1 MPAGKKISAQ
11 MSTSIALD
19 TLKTSESL
27 KSLQSA
33 ITGATSAWKAQ
44 STALQSAGRSQDAL
58 KAKIN
63 GLKEVQEIELTKI
76 EALKQKQK
84 DLDVTTQK
92 GAQQYSK
99 YQSQIDRLNATYE
112 KQTVQIDK
120 AKQSLSYYETGLGK
134 LQREYQQSNKLSE
147 AYVERLRAE
156 GNQEKANEE
165 VAAQLTKNYANLSKQ
180 YSTQK
185 QELNTLNQKQKE
197 ANQTLEIQRAKLKY
211 VEEVAGKTST
221 DYEKMSQAVI
231 QAESKLDKINSTYN
245 EQLIRLQKTATEMA
259 NTKTQSEKLNDELA
273 KKHPNFLTRVRENL
287 DKTQDKTNKLSL
299 STAKMFAA
307 NMLSNGLS
315 SALSALHAEFTD
327 LLHQGNEYLDYEQKM
342 NATWLTLTGNA
353 QKGKDMVNTINQLA
367 VSAQNSTQMVDGLA
381 KQFYA
386 VTQNKD
392 KTLELSKSVLTL
404 QDAFG
409 ASDDAVQNFAQQYAQ
424 MVANGKA
431 SAQDFLSF
439 TNVFPQMKQQLLEY
453 EKTVTH
459 NTKMTTADLNQM
471 ISAGKISAEDM
482 NKVLID
488 MGKKYQNATQNFTST
503 IPGLKRTIDATMPQL
518 ISAIEQP
525 FYKMKNPILGS
536 LSKAVTDP
544 AIKNEVG
551 KLGKILSDAL
561 NDVMNAFG
569 GGASFN
575 GVKVLKGI
583 LQDVEGAVKK
593 TATTLV
599 EHKNDIKSFMS
610 VMSQASVATW
620 KVFAETLKILEPA
633 ISAVSKAAAAHP
645 KAFGVMAT
653 GMIAMNA
660 ASKALRNPLMLVAGS
675 LLKLHDNAGKAKDKL
690 GGLKSLFG
698 TLKDKIAPLTGKI
711 KDLAMTFGS
720 KLVSGLK
727 KVLPIGKNVLGMFK
741 SIGTFFLTN
750 PFGIAITAIV
760 AIGTALTELYK
771 HNAKFRKFVN
781 GIISSVKD
789 WVGNTAS
796 KIKKW
801 GSDVGKS
808 IGDACATMKS
818 KMSDGWKRMK
828 QTVSDSV
835 TAITDKDSKLHDEM
849 ISKISDAT
857 GVSKKTLN
865 SAYST
870 MEDYTGTW
878 HDIMTGKWGKVKDD
892 VVKVG
897 NDLASTA
904 KSLFSDLYN
913 KLNDLTGGG
922 LDKIKQ
928 GWDKLWTN
936 VIDGIKSAARS
947 VGNHVADMVN
957 NVIKP
962 INDMLN
968 GVKDGVNW
976 VLDKFGASKWSGFK
990 IPLVHFANGGIVGD
1004 GTMAMVNDSG
1014 KKHYREMFATP
1025 DGRIGAFPKQ
1035 RNLITYLPKG
1045 TQVLDGENSKML
1057 AEMMGIPAFKDG
1069 TKDKNLFEKIFDKGK
1084 DIFEDITDIISH
1096 PIKFM
1101 EKVLTKYLHVN
1112 TGIKF
1117 ASTLISHAPT
1127 FFAKQAEKW
1136 LKKMAE
1142 DFKKSME
1149 STGGNGVSY
1158 GAANN
1163 PGGAG
1168 VARWRPVII
1177 EAFKNLG
1184 QDNPP
1189 DWKIEK
1195 LLRQI
1200 ATESGGNPNA
1210 HQGNIG
1216 DINNL
1221 RGTPAQGLLQF
1232 VPSTFAAWSRP
1243 GHNNIYSGLDQL
1255 MAAIYCLDH
1264 GGEGGWG
1271 NIGNGHGWE
1280 NGGFVDK
1287 WTFGQI
1293 AEHNKPEVVIPLSQE
1308 KQGRALDLL
1317 TATVNKLNHNAGRNT
1332 VVTNNPRNDNSGLER
1347 KLDTMIGL
1355 LSSILGVNQAQLNK
1369 SDKTGLTTLYQEMSR
1384 NQSLNDYQAF

>member
-1 MPAGKKISAQ
+1 
-11 MSTSIALD
+11 
-19 TLKTSESL
+19 
-27 KSLQSA
+27 
-33 ITGATSAWKAQ
+33 
-44 STALQSAGRSQDAL
+44 
-58 KAKIN
+58 
-63 GLKEVQEIELTKI
+63 
-76 EALKQKQK
+76 
-84 DLDVTTQK
+84 
-92 GAQQYSK
+92 
-99 YQSQIDRLNATYE
+99 
-112 KQTVQIDK
+112 
-120 AKQSLSYYETGLGK
+120 
-134 LQREYQQSNKLSE
+134 
-147 AYVERLRAE
+147 
-156 GNQEKANEE
+156 
-165 VAAQLTKNYANLSKQ
+165 
-180 YSTQK
+180 
-185 QELNTLNQKQKE
+185 
-197 ANQTLEIQRAKLKY
+197 
-211 VEEVAGKTST
+211 
-221 DYEKMSQAVI
+221 
-231 QAESKLDKINSTYN
+231 
-245 EQLIRLQKTATEMA
+245 
-259 NTKTQSEKLNDELA
+259 
-273 KKHPNFLTRVRENL
+273 
-287 DKTQDKTNKLSL
+287 
-299 STAKMFAA
+299 
-307 NMLSNGLS
+307 
-315 SALSALHAEFTD
+315 
-327 LLHQGNEYLDYEQKM
+327 
-342 NATWLTLTGNA
+342 
-353 QKGKDMVNTINQLA
+353 
-367 VSAQNSTQMVDGLA
+367 
-381 KQFYA
+381 
-386 VTQNKD
+386 
-392 KTLELSKSVLTL
+392 
-404 QDAFG
+404 
-409 ASDDAVQNFAQQYAQ
+409 
-424 MVANGKA
+424 
-431 SAQDFLSF
+431 
-439 TNVFPQMKQQLLEY
+439 
-453 EKTVTH
+453 
-459 NTKMTTADLNQM
+459 M

-544 AIKNEVG
+544 AIKSEVG

-720 KLVSGLK
+720 KLLSGLK

-808 IGDACATMKS
+808 IGNACAVMKS

-828 QTVSDSV
+828 QTVSDGV

-962 INDMLN
+962 INDMLG

-1057 AEMMGIPAFKDG
+1057 AEMMGIPAFKGG

-1127 FFAKQAEKW
+1127 FFAKQAENW

-1142 DFKKSME
+1142 DWKKKQEE
-1149 STGGNGVSY
+1149 SSVGGFGKIPEVVDGQNLRDLVKKALEANGLSTSDDMIAKVM
-1158 GAANN
+1158 
-1163 PGGAG
+1163 
-1168 VARWRPVII
+1168 
-1177 EAFKNLG
+1177 
-1184 QDNPP
+1184 
-1189 DWKIEK
+1189 
-1195 LLRQI
+1195 RQI
-1200 ATESGGNPNA
+1200 ATESGGNA
-1210 HQGNIG
+1210 HAVQPGADPDG
-1216 DINNL
+1216 D
-1221 RGTPAQGLLQF
+1221 GSGPALGLMQTKR
-1232 VPSTFAAWSRP
+1232 STFNAYKAP
-1243 GHNNIYSGLDQL
+1243 GHDDIFNAYDNLL
-1255 MAAIYCLDH
+1255 AALNYAKHRYGPSLYFL
-1264 GGEGGWG
+1264 GQ
-1271 NIGNGHGWE
+1271 GHGYA
-1280 NGGFVDK
+1280 NGGFINK
-1287 WTFGQI
+1287 QQLAMIGEQ
-1293 AEHNKPEVVIPLSQE
+1293 NKPEVVIPLSQE

-1355 LSSILGVNQAQLNK
+1355 LSNILGVNQAQLNK
-1369 SDKTGLTTLYQEMSR
+1369 SNKTGLTTLYQEMSR